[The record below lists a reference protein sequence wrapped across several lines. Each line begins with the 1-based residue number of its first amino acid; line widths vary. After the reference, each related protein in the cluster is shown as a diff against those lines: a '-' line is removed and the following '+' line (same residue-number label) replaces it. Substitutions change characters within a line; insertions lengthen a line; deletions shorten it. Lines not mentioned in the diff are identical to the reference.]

1 MQCKDVELVVEQ
13 EGLAPLP
20 EAARAHVAGCR
31 HCQGFVADLATIV
44 SAAHELPAELEPPAL
59 VWLSLQAQL
68 ELDGIIKTPVVASQG
83 ERSSWWHG
91 FSDLF
96 RSRTLA
102 TAAVGL
108 LIAVAGVVEMRQ
120 PPNRLVPETA
130 KVVAGPAEPGWQIP
144 FKQTAKVLNEQEVDL
159 RNMQL
164 ASTSP
169 MAPVDDSYRQSLQ
182 QVDEFIADCE
192 RRVKAAPEDDLARE
206 YLSNAYQQKAEL
218 LSAMM
223 DREGSLH

>member
-1 MQCKDVELVVEQ
+1 MQCKDVEFAVEQ

-20 EAARAHVAGCR
+20 EAARAHVANCT
-31 HCQGFVADLATIV
+31 HCQDYVADLATIV
-44 SAAHELPAELEPPAL
+44 AVASELPAEVEPPAR
-59 VWLSLQAQL
+59 VWISLQSQMEL
-68 ELDGIIKTPVVASQG
+68 EGIIKTPAIPAQA
-83 ERSSWWHG
+83 ERLPWWRG
-91 FSDLF
+91 FNDLF
-96 RSRTLA
+96 RSRALA

-108 LIAVAGVVEMRQ
+108 VILVAGVMQWQKEPDPGLGTAVSTGVSV
-120 PPNRLVPETA
+120 PP
-130 KVVAGPAEPGWQIP
+130 WQIA
-144 FKQTAKVLNEQEVDL
+144 FKQTATVLNGQEVDL

-169 MAPVDDSYRQSLQ
+169 AAPIDDSYRQSLQ

-192 RRVKAAPEDDLARE
+192 RRVNAAPQDDLARE

>member
-1 MQCKDVELVVEQ
+1 MTH
-13 EGLAPLP
+13 LAS
-20 EAARAHVAGCR
+20 CS

-44 SAAHELPAELEPPAL
+44 SVASEIPAEVEPPARI
-59 VWLSLQAQL
+59 WISLQAQL
-68 ELDGIIKTPVVASQG
+68 ELEGIFKIPVVAAQG

-91 FSDLF
+91 FGDLF
-96 RSRTLA
+96 RSRALA

-108 LIAVAGVVEMRQ
+108 LIAAAAIVQLRQ
-120 PPNRLVPETA
+120 PPAPYSDTAA
-130 KVVAGPAEPGWQIP
+130 KVAAQPGWQIP

-169 MAPVDDSYRQSLQ
+169 AAPVDDSYRQSLQ

-192 RRVKAAPEDDLARE
+192 RRLKAAPEDDLARE

>member
-1 MQCKDVELVVEQ
+1 MQCKDVELVLEQ

-20 EAARAHVAGCR
+20 DAARAHVASCS

-44 SAAHELPAELEPPAL
+44 SVAHQLPVEVAPPARIW
-59 VWLSLQAQL
+59 VSLHAQL
-68 ELDGIIKTPVVASQG
+68 ELEGIIKTPAIVAEG
-83 ERSSWWHG
+83 ERASWWHG
-91 FSDLF
+91 FGDLF
-96 RSRTLA
+96 RSRALA

-108 LIAVAGVVEMRQ
+108 LIAAAAIVQLRQ
-120 PPNRLVPETA
+120 PPVRSPETP
-130 KVVAGPAEPGWQIP
+130 VSVAAQPGWQIP
-144 FKQTAKVLNEQEVDL
+144 FKQTAKVLNEQELDL

-169 MAPVDDSYRQSLQ
+169 SPVDESYRQSLE
-182 QVDEFIADCE
+182 QVDEFIAECE
-192 RRVKAAPEDDLARE
+192 RRVKTAPQDDLARE

>member
-1 MQCKDVELVVEQ
+1 MQCKDVELAVEQ

-20 EAARAHVAGCR
+20 EAARAHVATCYR
-31 HCQGFVADLATIV
+31 CQGFVADLATIV
-44 SAAHELPAELEPPAL
+44 STAHQLPVEVEPPAR

-68 ELDGIIKTPVVASQG
+68 ELEGIIKTPVIASQ
-83 ERSSWWHG
+83 RDRASWWFG
-91 FSDLF
+91 YDDLF
-96 RSRTLA
+96 RSRAMA
-102 TAAVGL
+102 TGAVGL
-108 LIAVAGVVEMRQ
+108 LIVAAGIVELRQ
-120 PPNRLVPETA
+120 PPIPHSTETA
-130 KVVAGPAEPGWQIP
+130 KVAGGPAEPGWQIP
-144 FKQTAKVLNEQEVDL
+144 FKQTAMVLNQQEVDL

-192 RRVKAAPEDDLARE
+192 RRVKSAPEDDLARE

>member
-1 MQCKDVELVVEQ
+1 MQCKDVEFVVEQ

-20 EAARAHVAGCR
+20 EAARAHVATCS
-31 HCQGFVADLATIV
+31 HCQDFVADFATIV
-44 SAAHELPAELEPPAL
+44 AVANELPAEVEPPAH
-59 VWLSLQAQL
+59 VWVALQAQL
-68 ELDGIIKTPVVASQG
+68 ELEGIVKTPVVPAHS
-83 ERSSWWHG
+83 ERSSWWQG
-91 FSDLF
+91 FNDLF
-96 RSRTLA
+96 RSRALA

-108 LIAVAGVVEMRQ
+108 LIVVAGVMQLRQ
-120 PPNRLVPETA
+120 QPSPLQQTAGDFVP
-130 KVVAGPAEPGWQIP
+130 KPSWQIA
-144 FKQTAKVLNEQEVDL
+144 FKQTATVLNGQEVDL

-169 MAPVDDSYRQSLQ
+169 AAPVDDSYRQSLQ

-192 RRVKAAPEDDLARE
+192 RRVSTAPQDDLARE

-223 DREGSLH
+223 DRGGSVH

>member
-1 MQCKDVELVVEQ
+1 MQCKDVELAVEQ

-20 EAARAHVAGCR
+20 EAARAHVATCYR
-31 HCQGFVADLATIV
+31 CQGFVADLATIV
-44 SAAHELPAELEPPAL
+44 STAHQLPVEVEPPAR

-68 ELDGIIKTPVVASQG
+68 ELEGIIKTPVIASQG
-83 ERSSWWHG
+83 ERASWWLG
-91 FSDLF
+91 FGDLF
-96 RSRTLA
+96 RSRAFA

-108 LIAVAGVVEMRQ
+108 LIVAAGIVELRQ
-120 PPNRLVPETA
+120 PPIPHSTETA
-130 KVVAGPAEPGWQIP
+130 KVAAGPAEPGWQIP
-144 FKQTAKVLNEQEVDL
+144 FKQTAMVLNQQEVDL

-192 RRVKAAPEDDLARE
+192 RRVKSAPEDDLARE

>member
-1 MQCKDVELVVEQ
+1 MQCKDVELAVEQ

-20 EAARAHVAGCR
+20 EAARAHVATCYR
-31 HCQGFVADLATIV
+31 CQGFVADLATIV
-44 SAAHELPAELEPPAL
+44 STAHQLPVEVEPPAR

-68 ELDGIIKTPVVASQG
+68 ELEGIIKTPVIASQG
-83 ERSSWWHG
+83 ERASWWHG
-91 FSDLF
+91 FGDLF
-96 RSRTLA
+96 RSRAMA

-108 LIAVAGVVEMRQ
+108 LIVAAGIVELRQ
-120 PPNRLVPETA
+120 PPIPQSAETA
-130 KVVAGPAEPGWQIP
+130 KVAVGSAEPGWQIP
-144 FKQTAKVLNEQEVDL
+144 FRQTAMVLNQQEVDL

-192 RRVKAAPEDDLARE
+192 RRVKSAPEDDLARE

>member
-1 MQCKDVELVVEQ
+1 MQCKDVEFVVEQ

-20 EAARAHVAGCR
+20 EAARAHVATCS
-31 HCQGFVADLATIV
+31 HCQGYVADLATIV
-44 SAAHELPAELEPPAL
+44 AVAKELPDEVAPPAR
-59 VWLSLQAQL
+59 VWVSLQAQL
-68 ELDGIIKTPVVASQG
+68 ELEGIIKTPVVPAQG
-83 ERSSWWHG
+83 ERSSWWLG
-91 FSDLF
+91 FNDLF
-96 RSRTLA
+96 RSRGLA
-102 TAAVGL
+102 TATVGL
-108 LIAVAGVVEMRQ
+108 LILLAGVVEWQ
-120 PPNRLVPETA
+120 KPPDPGPRGDFPTGGSAVPQ
-130 KVVAGPAEPGWQIP
+130 WQIA
-144 FKQTAKVLNEQEVDL
+144 FKQTATVLNGQEVDL

-169 MAPVDDSYRQSLQ
+169 VAPIDDSYRQSLQ

-192 RRVKAAPEDDLARE
+192 RRVSATPEDDVARE